1 MPTADICMKPVIGI
15 TAGDLSSSASDASGH
30 GRAHTELR
38 EEYLEAVATAGGRSV
53 IVPTGPDTDVEATL
67 AEIDGLILSGGAD
80 VDPGKYGE
88 IALNAT
94 VQPDRGRDAKEFD
107 ILAAAEDADLPIF
120 GICRG
125 LQVLNVARGGTLIQD
140 LPSQRP
146 QGLRHRLVEPP
157 LSPDH
162 VVAIEPESRLRR
174 IVAADALPANSRHHQ
189 AIARVG
195 RRLRV
200 AARTTDGLVE
210 AVEGPSRRF
219 VLAVQWHP
227 EDLVD
232 RPAHLALF
240 EALVEAAAGHTAT
253 RRRT

>member
-1 MPTADICMKPVIGI
+1 MPAADTCMKPVIGI

-38 EEYLEAVATAGGRSV
+38 EEYLEAVATAGGRPV
-53 IVPTGPDTDVEATL
+53 ILPTGPDTAAEQTL
-67 AEIDGLILSGGAD
+67 AGIDGLILSGGAD
-80 VDPGKYGE
+80 VDPGRYGE
-88 IALNAT
+88 RPLNDT
-94 VQPDRGRDAKEFD
+94 VQPDRARDAREFD
-107 ILAAAEDADLPIF
+107 ILAAAADADLPIF
-120 GICRG
+120 AICRG

-140 LPSQRP
+140 LPTQRP
-146 QGLRHRLVEPP
+146 GGLRHRQTEPRS
-157 LSPDH
+157 SPSH
-162 VVAIEPESRLRR
+162 VASIESGSRLRR
-174 IVAADALPANSRHHQ
+174 IVATDALPTNSLHHQ

-210 AVEGPSRRF
+210 AVEDPWRRF

-240 EALVEAAAGHTAT
+240 TALVEAAAEHAAT
-253 RRRT
+253 RR